1 MFGSLLGPLVSILFT
16 TSKQTEAL
24 ASDSD
29 SPMDV
34 FSYPLR
40 WHYNIENDKIF
51 ATASRVRKT
60 NLFSLC
66 SAVGQL
72 QQKKRQKTAS
82 GADVSG
88 PSPAA
93 GSAASSSSSSS
104 SGNGHGPAA
113 VDGILTQV
121 GVLKKQLA
129 ELRLSNHGTRG
140 NGDGDASST
149 GPAASELIKP
159 IVEQLA
165 DDPGLLQQLVS
176 RAGSDSGSGGSA
188 SIISAITALIEAEL
202 DPENDEAH
210 CNFETLMASDAAE
223 VHAEA
228 FEKHDIALAASLED
242 RPIDYFRVSGSGKRD
257 RHGCSRL
264 VDVDKC

>member
-1 MFGSLLGPLVSILFT
+1 
-16 TSKQTEAL
+16 
-24 ASDSD
+24 
-29 SPMDV
+29 MDV

-72 QQKKRQKTAS
+72 QQKKKQKTAS

-121 GVLKKQLA
+121 GGLKKQLA
-129 ELRLSNHGTRG
+129 ELRLSNC
-140 NGDGDASST
+140 DGDASST

-176 RAGSDSGSGGSA
+176 RGDGSDSGSGGSA

-242 RPIDYFRVSGSGKRD
+242 RPIDCLFQGVWFWQEGPGMVA
-257 RHGCSRL
+257 
-264 VDVDKC
+264 VD